1 MGFKKKARLA
11 QIDRWKKIKQA
22 QLQDIEKIKKE
33 EPEQVPEQCLYEAF
47 QQCNFEPDATK
58 DPAPELQQVIKT
70 ESIEIFHEL
79 LPPEELP
86 AETPETPFCCLCLRI
101 YHPAKFV
108 QFSPQQSW
116 NCLDVFQVQEQLTS
130 VLGLQIDLSEQDA
143 LCRSCWALTELLA
156 NFRTCCRKAAEW
168 RERFSTGIVPKE
180 TSREGWLKRTAVDVV
195 AKTRMIIVD
204 HVERIEQAEI
214 EARNEAEQIVGPD
227 EDSFQ
232 DGLESVVDQL
242 DATEDNKSNMV
253 EQSVEMVEEIR
264 EIEVHSCPNCEQ
276 KFEGKN
282 GMIIHLHYCQKSAP
296 NKSKK
301 RFTCSTCFAD
311 FNYQKNLQDHLNK
324 HKGIKPYKCRRE
336 NCNHHSY
343 TVKER
348 IHHEKICGKDKPICP
363 ECGLQLASPDTLK
376 AHMGTH
382 RAANNPC
389 DICGKLFKSKI
400 TLKKHRLIHAED
412 RVYFPCSVCKK
423 SLKSTAALRVH
434 MRIHTQEKP
443 HACHIC
449 GQGFAYKCLVKP
461 HIKRC
466 H

>member
-47 QQCNFEPDATK
+47 QQCNFEP
-58 DPAPELQQVIKT
+58 APELQQVIKT

-79 LPPEELP
+79 LPPEEPP
-86 AETPETPFCCLCLRI
+86 AETPKTQFCCLCLRI

-108 QFSPQQSW
+108 QFSSQQSW
-116 NCLDVFQVQEQLTS
+116 NCLDVVQVQEQLTS
-130 VLGLQIDLSEQDA
+130 VLGLEIDLTEQDA

-156 NFRTCCRKAAEW
+156 DFRTCCRKAAEW
-168 RERFSTGIVPKE
+168 RERFSTGIVPKD
-180 TSREGWLKRTAVDVV
+180 TSRE
-195 AKTRMIIVD
+195 
-204 HVERIEQAEI
+204 
-214 EARNEAEQIVGPD
+214 
-227 EDSFQ
+227 
-232 DGLESVVDQL
+232 
-242 DATEDNKSNMV
+242 
-253 EQSVEMVEEIR
+253 
-264 EIEVHSCPNCEQ
+264 
-276 KFEGKN
+276 
-282 GMIIHLHYCQKSAP
+282 
-296 NKSKK
+296 
-301 RFTCSTCFAD
+301 
-311 FNYQKNLQDHLNK
+311 DHLNK

-376 AHMGTH
+376 AHLGTH
-382 RAANNPC
+382 RAAAHPC
-389 DICGKLFKSKI
+389 DICDKLFKSKI

-412 RVYFPCSVCKK
+412 RDYFPCSVCEK
-423 SLKSTAALRVH
+423 SLKSMAALRVH

>member
-1 MGFKKKARLA
+1 MPRFKTKRQLGQMK
-11 QIDRWKKIKQA
+11 RWIKIRQA
-22 QLQDIEKIKKE
+22 QQQVVEVEKVE
-33 EPEQVPEQCLYEAF
+33 EPVQTAEQDFPEAF
-47 QQCNFEPDATK
+47 QECRTEADAPQDT
-58 DPAPELQQVIKT
+58 PPEDQQVIKT
-70 ESIEIFHEL
+70 ESIEIFHEFL
-79 LPPEELP
+79 LPEVP
-86 AETPETPFCCLCLRI
+86 AKPDPTQENAFCCLCLRI
-101 YHPAKFV
+101 YPPAKFV
-108 QFSPQQSW
+108 QFSSQQTW
-116 NCLDVFQVQEQLTS
+116 NCLDVVLVQTQLAN
-130 VLGLQIDLSEQDA
+130 VLGLQIDLTEQGA

-156 NFRTCCRKAAEW
+156 DFRTCCWKAAEW
-168 RERFSTGIVPKE
+168 RERFTVGIETKG
-180 TSREGWLKRTAVDVV
+180 TSREGWLKRAGVDVV

-204 HVERIEQAEI
+204 HMEQIEQAEVK
-214 EARNEAEQIVGPD
+214 ARIEAEQIVGPD

-232 DGLESVVDQL
+232 DGLDSTD
-242 DATEDNKSNMV
+242 DGKSKIV

-264 EIEVHSCPNCEQ
+264 EIQVHSCPNCQQ

-282 GMIIHLHYCQKSAP
+282 SMIIHLHYCRKSTP

-301 RFTCSTCFAD
+301 RFTCSICFAD

-363 ECGLQLASPDTLK
+363 ECGLQLASPDTLI
-376 AHMGTH
+376 AHLGTH
-382 RAANNPC
+382 RAAAHPC
-389 DICGKLFKSKI
+389 DICDKLFKSKK

-412 RVYFPCSVCKK
+412 RVYFPCSVCEK
-423 SLKSTAALRVH
+423 SLKSMAALRVH